1 MSVDPY
7 HAVQQEIQNSLQT
20 AAQLRS
26 SFQRIRSMARSD
38 SEELMWARNEL
49 KATLAALE
57 ADLEDLEESV
67 KIVESTDAR
76 MFGLDDAEV
85 QKRRRYV
92 GHVRKEIENM
102 RASVSSSAPAT
113 SSQHLQPTGSG
124 TPLPANSPRAGPGS
138 PFSER
143 YGDDHQAAWAME
155 EQQMMIR
162 EQDHTM
168 DSIAGTLNTIAQQ
181 ASLMGQEIGEHTE
194 MLTDLEANVDQTDQK
209 LSGAMRRLRKFLRDS
224 EEKGSGWCIIIL
236 MIVLMALLLAVIL
249 V

>member
-20 AAQLRS
+20 AAQLQS
-26 SFQRIRSMARSD
+26 SFLRIRNMARED
-38 SEELMWARNEL
+38 SEELMWARNEF
-49 KATLAALE
+49 KATLATLE

-102 RASVSSSAPAT
+102 RANVSSALPPPA
-113 SSQHLQPTGSG
+113 SQPSGSG
-124 TPLPANSPRAGPGS
+124 TPLHAISPRAGPGS

-143 YGDDHQAAWAME
+143 YGDDHQSAWAQQ
-155 EQQMMIR
+155 EQQMMIQQ
-162 EQDHTM
+162 QDHAM

-181 ASLMGQEIGEHTE
+181 ASLMGQEIGEHNE
-194 MLTDLEANVDQTDQK
+194 MLTDLEQNVDQTDQK
-209 LSGAMRRLRKFLRDS
+209 LGDAMRRMRKFLRDS

-236 MIVLMALLLAVIL
+236 MVVLMALLLAVIL

>member
-7 HAVQQEIQNSLQT
+7 HAVQQEIQSSLQT
-20 AAQLRS
+20 AAQLQS
-26 SFQRIRSMARSD
+26 SYARIRSMARED

-76 MFGLDDAEV
+76 MFGLDDSEV

-92 GHVRKEIENM
+92 GHVRKEIQNM
-102 RASVSSSAPAT
+102 RVQVASSSPPAP
-113 SSQHLQPTGSG
+113 QYLQPSGSG
-124 TPLPANSPRAGPGS
+124 TPLPTNSPRAGPGS

-143 YGDDHQAAWAME
+143 YGDDHQAAWARE

-168 DSIAGTLNTIAQQ
+168 DSIAGTLSTIAQQ
-181 ASLMGQEIGEHTE
+181 ASLMGQEIVEHNE
-194 MLTDLEANVDQTDQK
+194 LLDDLEQNVDRSDTK
-209 LSGAMRRLRKFLRDS
+209 LSDAMRRMRKFLRDS

-236 MIVLMALLLAVIL
+236 MIILGALLLAVIL

>member
-20 AAQLRS
+20 AAQLQS
-26 SFQRIRSMARSD
+26 SFLRIRSMAHSD

-85 QKRRRYV
+85 QRRRQYV
-92 GHVRKEIENM
+92 GHARKEIESM
-102 RASVSSSAPAT
+102 RATVSAPAATT
-113 SSQHLQPTGSG
+113 SSQQSQPSGSG
-124 TPLPANSPRAGPGS
+124 THLQALSPRAAPGS

-143 YGDDHQAAWAME
+143 YGDDPQAAWAME

-168 DSIAGTLNTIAQQ
+168 DSIAGTLNTLAQQ
-181 ASLMGQEIGEHTE
+181 ASLMGQEIEEHNE
-194 MLTDLEANVDQTDQK
+194 MLTDLESNVDRTDQK
-209 LSGAMRRLRKFLRDS
+209 LGDAMRRLRKFLRNS
-224 EEKGSGWCIIIL
+224 EEKA
-236 MIVLMALLLAVIL
+236 ALGVSSF
-249 V
+249 